1 MGDLLLIEVA
11 RRIKSQIRETDTVA
25 RLGGDEFVILLE
37 GLGPDVDQVVL
48 YTDWVTE
55 KIRQALTEVYV
66 FGDVSHHGSASIG
79 IKIVADSDQDPDQI
93 LKAADVAMYVV
104 KASRQH

>member
-1 MGDLLLIEVA
+1 MLFVDLNKFKQLNDIHGHEMGDLLLIEVA

-55 KIRQALTEVYV
+55 KIRKALTR
-66 FGDVSHHGSASIG
+66 G
-79 IKIVADSDQDPDQI
+79 I
-93 LKAADVAMYVV
+93 
-104 KASRQH
+104 RFRRR